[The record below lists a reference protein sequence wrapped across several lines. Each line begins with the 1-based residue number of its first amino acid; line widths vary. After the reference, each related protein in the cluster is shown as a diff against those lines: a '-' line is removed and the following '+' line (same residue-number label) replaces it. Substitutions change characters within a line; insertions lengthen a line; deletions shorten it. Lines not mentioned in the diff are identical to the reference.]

1 MSAAIELHLLDR
13 RYAGLRAVDVGRQAR
28 LVAAI
33 SAEGQRTPVLVVR
46 GESGTVVL
54 IDGFARV
61 AALETLGRDVVD
73 AAVLDLA
80 EADALALG
88 HRMETARR
96 RTALEEGWLIL
107 ALIEVHGKRPK
118 DLALSFQKTPSWVS
132 RRLALVRSLPES
144 VQDAVRKGRISVHG
158 AEKYLVP
165 LARANSLHCARLVER
180 LGETRPTVR
189 QLGRVWAAW
198 RSADAET
205 RTRIVENPVLYLAV
219 EEELVTA
226 VDEEDLDVLADVE
239 AIAGMCGRT
248 RKHLRDGSL
257 DRLPSGRRPA
267 LDGAWKEA
275 QLAFDAVRALFIEGG
290 LGARR

>member
-1 MSAAIELHLLDR
+1 MSTAVELHLLDR
-13 RYAGLRAVDVGRQAR
+13 RYAGLRATDPARQAR

-33 SAEGQRTPVLVVR
+33 SAEGQRTPVLVVCGER
-46 GESGTVVL
+46 GEFVL

-73 AAVLDLA
+73 AAVLDLS
-80 EADALALG
+80 EADALVLG
-88 HRMETARR
+88 HRMETSRR

-107 ALIEVHGKRPK
+107 ALIEIHGKRAK
-118 DLALSFQKTPSWVS
+118 ELALAFQKTPSWVS

-144 VQDAVRKGRISVHG
+144 VQDAVRVGRISVHG

-165 LARANSLHCARLVER
+165 LARANAGQCARLVER

-189 QLGRVWAAW
+189 QLGRVYGAW

-205 RTRIVENPVLYLAV
+205 RARIVDNPTLYLAV
-219 EEELVTA
+219 EEELVTPA
-226 VDEEDLDVLADVE
+226 DEENLDVLSDVE

-248 RKHLRDGSL
+248 RKHLREGAL
-257 DRLPSGRRPA
+257 GRLPNGQGADRVVRQVMPA
-267 LDGAWKEA
+267 FLWQRATGIGGEA
-275 QLAFDAVRALFIEGG
+275 AS
-290 LGARR
+290 

>member
-1 MSAAIELHLLDR
+1 MSTTVELHVLDR
-13 RYAGLRAVDVGRQAR
+13 RYAGLRARDAGRQAR

-46 GESGTVVL
+46 GEAGRFVL

-61 AALETLGRDVVD
+61 AALETLARDVVD
-73 AAVLDLA
+73 AAVLDLP
-80 EADALALG
+80 EADALVLG
-88 HRMETARR
+88 HRLETARR

-107 ALIEVHGKRPK
+107 VLIEVHGRRPK
-118 DLALSFQKTPSWVS
+118 ELALGFQKTPSWVS

-144 VQDAVRKGRISVHG
+144 VQDAVRAGRISVHG

-165 LARANSLHCARLVER
+165 LARANAGQCGRLVER

-189 QLGRVWAAW
+189 QLGRVYAAW

-205 RTRIVENPVLYLAV
+205 RARIVDNPALYLAV
-219 EEELVTA
+219 EEALVTPP
-226 VDEEDLDVLADVE
+226 DEEDLDVLADVE

-248 RKHLRDGSL
+248 RKHIRDGGL

-267 LDGAWKEA
+267 LDGAWNEA
-275 QLAFDAVRALFIEGG
+275 QLAFDAVRTLFIEGG
-290 LGARR
+290 LHAR